1 MFQVSGEEIASIVVV
16 AGIVVLYFIVA
27 VACIVVPYFLTLKD
41 HDRER
46 RERTELKEEVPELAE
61 QLVTEQL
68 DKARREQ
75 VEMQE
80 TFLSARCLH
89 VQPGSRA
96 ANRGLRST
104 RRHGE
109 VAEEQGHGLL
119 QERLG
124 V

>member
-1 MFQVSGEEIASIVVV
+1 MFQLSGEEIVSIVVV

-27 VACIVVPYFLTLKD
+27 VAGIVVPHFLTLKD
-41 HDRER
+41 RDRER
-46 RERTELKEEVPELAE
+46 RERTELKEEVSELA
-61 QLVTEQL
+61 EQL

-75 VEMQE
+75 IEMQE
-80 TFLSARCLH
+80 EFLSARCLH

-124 V
+124 VW